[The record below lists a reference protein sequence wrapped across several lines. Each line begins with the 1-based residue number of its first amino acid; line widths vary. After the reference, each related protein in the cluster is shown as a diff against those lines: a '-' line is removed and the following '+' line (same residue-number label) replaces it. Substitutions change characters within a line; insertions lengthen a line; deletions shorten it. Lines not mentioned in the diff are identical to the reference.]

1 MIDSLHAA
9 RKEIKISIT
18 LWTHKELKK
27 IKEAYLEEHAE
38 DFRDFAT
45 SSIEHQIIEEL
56 NNELT
61 KAEDKV
67 KQIKDQL
74 DER

>member
-1 MIDSLHAA
+1 MIDSLYAA
-9 RKEIKISIT
+9 RKEIKISIK
-18 LWTHKELKK
+18 LWTHKELQRL
-27 IKEAYLEEHAE
+27 KEAYLRGHEE
-38 DFRDFAT
+38 DLRNFAT

-67 KQIKDQL
+67 KQIKKQL
-74 DER
+74 ND